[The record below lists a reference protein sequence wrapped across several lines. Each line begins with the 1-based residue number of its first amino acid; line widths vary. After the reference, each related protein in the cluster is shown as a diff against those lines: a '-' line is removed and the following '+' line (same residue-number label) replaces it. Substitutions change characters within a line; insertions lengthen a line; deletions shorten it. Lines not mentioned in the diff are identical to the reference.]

1 MPVVPN
7 ISFLG
12 ASNAQISRLKG
23 LNVSLT
29 DLQRQLTTQ
38 KKFEDY
44 SGFGFDSLT
53 VQRYHMD
60 KSRMQTYL
68 GNIDTSLTRVQ
79 LMSQSLSRAGEI
91 SRELLSTLQVQIG
104 ASAEDAATSSRL
116 AGENLQFMNDIMNV
130 DVDGRYLFAGST
142 SNSIPMTNIDAA
154 TPAIQ
159 AAVTN
164 WLNGTQTTPQLLAT
178 LNALSDTNLGF
189 NPDLSSSGTVS
200 VRISKTTNLDYTSL
214 ATDNGMKEIF
224 FALNV
229 IKNIKQPDPSV
240 DTATIADFDAVLD
253 AMTEIVHAGVTK
265 IDSANASLS
274 GKFDL
279 LTTTQ
284 THHQEDSGL
293 FETLLA
299 KKENVDINEVAVS
312 IQSLQTQLSAAY
324 QVTSMVSQLSL
335 VNFLR

>member
-7 ISFLG
+7 VSFLG
-12 ASNAQISRLKG
+12 SSHAQIGRLKS

-38 KKFEDY
+38 KRYDNY
-44 SGFGFDSLT
+44 SGLGFDSLT

-68 GNIDTSLTRVQ
+68 GNIDSGLTRVQ
-79 LMSQSLSRAGEI
+79 LMSQSLTRGGEI
-91 SRELLSTLQVQIG
+91 GRELLSTLQTHPGSSI
-104 ASAEDAATSSRL
+104 EDTATMARL

-130 DVDGRYLFAGST
+130 DVDGRYLFAGS
-142 SNSIPMTNIDAA
+142 SSDSIPMTNIDSA
-154 TPAIQ
+154 TPSIQ
-159 AAVTN
+159 AAITN
-164 WLNGTQTTPQLLAT
+164 WLNGSQTTTQFLTT
-178 LNALSDTNLGF
+178 LDGLSDSNLGF
-189 NPDLSSSGTVS
+189 NSDLSSSGSVS
-200 VRISKTTNLDYTSL
+200 LRINKTTNLDYTSI
-214 ATDNGMKEIF
+214 ATENGLRDLF

-229 IKNIKQPDPSV
+229 IKNIQQPNPAV
-240 DTATIADFDAVLD
+240 DTATVADFNTVIS
-253 AMTEIVHAGVTK
+253 AMADIVQEGISK
-265 IDSANASLS
+265 IDTSNAGLS

-284 THHQEDSGL
+284 GHHQEDVGL

-299 KKENVDINEVAVS
+299 KKENVDINEVAVN
-312 IQSLQTQLSAAY
+312 IQTLQTQLSAAY
-324 QVTSMVSQLSL
+324 QVTSMVSELTL